1 MQYFIL
7 YKTTNL
13 INNKVY
19 IGIHQT
25 KNLDDGYLGSGLAFK
40 RALKKYGKENFKRE
54 ILKYCNSL
62 EELLQ
67 EEKEYVTEN
76 WVNRED
82 TYNLK
87 TGGQSNGILSKDSK
101 TKISETLKERY
112 KKGEIIYH
120 GKPYTPTNEIKQK
133 ISIALKEKYKKTKHS
148 SVGRVPWNKGVKGKQ
163 TAWNKGVST
172 GPKSEEE
179 KKKISQTQKKI
190 RQNNPEL
197 NKIQSEKLKEY
208 YRLNIHPN
216 KGKEAHNKGKERPK
230 TKCPHCNKVVDI
242 GNGKRW
248 HFENCK
254 FR

>member
-1 MQYFIL
+1 MFIFIIKNNSMQYFIL

-13 INNKVY
+13 INNKIY

-40 RALKKYGKENFKRE
+40 RALKKYGKENFKHE

-112 KKGEIIYH
+112 KNGEII
-120 GKPYTPTNEIKQK
+120 
-133 ISIALKEKYKKTKHS
+133 
-148 SVGRVPWNKGVKGKQ
+148 
-163 TAWNKGVST
+163 
-172 GPKSEEE
+172 
-179 KKKISQTQKKI
+179 
-190 RQNNPEL
+190 
-197 NKIQSEKLKEY
+197 
-208 YRLNIHPN
+208 
-216 KGKEAHNKGKERPK
+216 
-230 TKCPHCNKVVDI
+230 
-242 GNGKRW
+242 
-248 HFENCK
+248 
-254 FR
+254 